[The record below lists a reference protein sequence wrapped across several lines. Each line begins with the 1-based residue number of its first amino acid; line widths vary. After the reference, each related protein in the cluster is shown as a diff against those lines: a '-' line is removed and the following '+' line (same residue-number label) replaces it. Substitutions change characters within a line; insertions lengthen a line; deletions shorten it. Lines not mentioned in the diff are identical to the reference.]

1 MKIKD
6 NMNKDLLNA
15 LENRD
20 LYFES
25 IETEELKMFDDEKLR
40 QYRIF
45 KEKYNNLTQM
55 EKDLFFLSTQMKKNK
70 IAQLY
75 GVSRSYITLL
85 LKKIGEKL

>member
-1 MKIKD
+1 MKMTN
-6 NMNKDLLNA
+6 NMNEELINA
-15 LENRD
+15 LKLRD
-20 LYFES
+20 IYFES
-25 IETEELKMFDDEKLR
+25 IEKEDICTFDDEKLR